1 MNNLYLAKIEMARDI
16 TEEDPN
22 EDVQTNIVQA
32 TLYIEKIILLSNK
45 KIGQDEISY
54 IQVTLKKIITNIYI
68 YFYRSIS
75 VNYQR
80 TVQLPKNPQNTF
92 FQHENEIPLNVT
104 MLRKIT
110 EKCRPN
116 FRKNSCIVVLGTTGR
131 GKTKL

>member
-54 IQVTLKKIITNIYI
+54 IQVTFKKTLQTCKSILK
-68 YFYRSIS
+68 
-75 VNYQR
+75 
-80 TVQLPKNPQNTF
+80 
-92 FQHENEIPLNVT
+92 
-104 MLRKIT
+104 
-110 EKCRPN
+110 
-116 FRKNSCIVVLGTTGR
+116 G
-131 GKTKL
+131 

>member
-54 IQVTLKKIITNIYI
+54 IQVTFQKSLPT
-68 YFYRSIS
+68 FTSIFKGQS
-75 VNYQR
+75 Q
-80 TVQLPKNPQNTF
+80 
-92 FQHENEIPLNVT
+92 
-104 MLRKIT
+104 
-110 EKCRPN
+110 
-116 FRKNSCIVVLGTTGR
+116 
-131 GKTKL
+131 

>member
-54 IQVTLKKIITNIYI
+54 IQVTFKKSLQT
-68 YFYRSIS
+68 FTSIFIGQS
-75 VNYQR
+75 Q
-80 TVQLPKNPQNTF
+80 
-92 FQHENEIPLNVT
+92 
-104 MLRKIT
+104 
-110 EKCRPN
+110 
-116 FRKNSCIVVLGTTGR
+116 
-131 GKTKL
+131 

>member
-54 IQVTLKKIITNIYI
+54 VQVTLKK
-68 YFYRSIS
+68 SL
-75 VNYQR
+75 Q
-80 TVQLPKNPQNTF
+80 TF
-92 FQHENEIPLNVT
+92 SFIFKGQ
-104 MLRKIT
+104 
-110 EKCRPN
+110 
-116 FRKNSCIVVLGTTGR
+116 SQ
-131 GKTKL
+131 

>member
-54 IQVTLKKIITNIYI
+54 IQVTL
-68 YFYRSIS
+68 
-75 VNYQR
+75 
-80 TVQLPKNPQNTF
+80 
-92 FQHENEIPLNVT
+92 
-104 MLRKIT
+104 
-110 EKCRPN
+110 
-116 FRKNSCIVVLGTTGR
+116 
-131 GKTKL
+131 TKLIQTFTSIFKGQSQ